1 MNFDGFLT
9 LVYDLHQAGYSAP
22 AAHSACRLHNA
33 PAGFTLEY
41 VQQLYD
47 EFDMET
53 EYRDDSTN
61 QSY

>member
-1 MNFDGFLT
+1 MNFDELLK
-9 LVYDLHQAGYSAP
+9 LVYDLHQADYSVN

-53 EYRDDSTN
+53 EYRDDDNTYS
-61 QSY
+61 